1 MEERD
6 PRLKAL
12 DISPHGAGVLQ
23 VEGVVRTLGS
33 DSYRVTTR
41 FPFGT
46 RGVQSMLS
54 IGISL
59 N

>member
-6 PRLKAL
+6 QRLKAI
-12 DISPHGAGVLQ
+12 DISPHGAGGLQ

-33 DSYRVTTR
+33 DSCGVTTR

-46 RGVQSMLS
+46 RGMQSMLS